1 MIIHQNL
8 NRSLRWY
15 FWKCNLWR

>member
-15 FWKCNLWR
+15 FWKCKLWR